1 MDLQGGG
8 VGTGNAKFAS
18 LEQLVA
24 TLEGKRVLKRVLIAN
39 NGVAALKGIMSMRH
53 WAYEMVG
60 DENAVQFV
68 CMATP
73 EDIRVNVEYIKM
85 ADETVEVPG
94 GRNSN
99 NYANVPLIIDTA
111 KRTGCDAVWAGWGH
125 ASENPALPDGLKK
138 EGIMFLG
145 PPGKAMYELG
155 DKIASTIV
163 AQSAGVPTIAWSGSG
178 LSCPPGTS
186 GVPQETFDA
195 ACVRD
200 ADHCLEVCRQLQ
212 FPLMIKASEGGG
224 GKGIRMV
231 HREEDVVNAY
241 HAVAGEVLR
250 SPIFVMRLAA
260 GVRHLEVQLLADEHG
275 ECMALRSRD
284 CSVQRRH
291 QKIIEE
297 GPCSRTV
304 AGALPKMEEAAVRL
318 AKLVGYRGVGTVEYL
333 YDKEKGSFYFL
344 ELNPRLQVEH
354 TVTELISGVNLPAC
368 MLLVGMG
375 IPLHRIPDIRAFCGE
390 KRLGTSRIDFMSPF
404 EHPQRHTIACR
415 ITAENPEDGFTPTTG
430 RIDEITFRNSKQTW
444 GYFSVSSHGGV
455 HEFADSQ
462 FGHIFS
468 TAATREDAIAAMVLA
483 LKQLTIRG
491 EIRTNKEY
499 LVKLL
504 DMPAFKECDIS
515 TAWLDGLIKQKLRTE
530 APNNFL
536 SVLCAATYKAVERF
550 ESNRAKYL
558 SFLEAGHVPNSELI
572 TTSMKFALVLDQVKY
587 EVHCM
592 KSSPTA
598 WVFTLCG
605 THIEVNYR
613 RLADRGLLVTLEG
626 GRSPVVYAE
635 EDAACMRVTIDGR
648 TSTFTNES
656 DPTKLRSQMPG
667 KLVRYM
673 VRDGDFVEA
682 NQPFCEIEV
691 MKMYLQLKTSVAGTI
706 TLKGQPGTAVQTGKL
721 LAAVEPKDPSS
732 VVRAEENAQGWPT
745 VATMCGGA
753 QTEAP
758 IASSRL
764 GEVHQQVRTARL
776 ACERACN
783 LLLGYSLPKDLCE
796 QVMSKLAESISLVA
810 GRNVQL
816 QTLSMPWLI
825 EGLEEDQASAL
836 DCVDRGADRMTHV
849 ISKLLNRF
857 LEVETL
863 YEGGRL
869 QQEVIE
875 SLRAE
880 RQESGRLE
888 EVFETEIAHA
898 GPYRHR
904 VIAQLLKASEPIAQ
918 RVRTLVQRLSV
929 LTEPKAA
936 MVVFT
941 ARHMLRMLDLP
952 PAGSRDKAL
961 RDALTAA
968 LGSPRRLAALTDEVQ
983 YGPEVISSCLM
994 NESDPLLQSALELF
1008 LRRLYTGVID
1018 MRELTFDRTDDARK
1032 QLFASWRMNA
1042 KATHDNPLKHDI
1054 AGGQDPWAEER
1065 DATASMKSDR
1075 SEATGMLGVFENV
1088 AEVESRF
1095 HLLVMRSMSAK
1106 GSTVLEVFVRETK
1119 EHTHGVLASEF
1130 ARVLKDNLRS
1140 LQTTQ
1145 VSRVT
1150 FTLVSS
1156 GRTPRYYT
1164 FRKQDDFVE
1173 DATYRHIAPSLAYML
1188 ELPKLRNYDIQLYR
1202 SNPIPQVHVY
1212 IAKERPGTRRGP
1224 AQPPRLFVRT
1234 AVLPSDVSTGDPEK
1248 FKKLGLFDA
1257 ERVIA
1262 DCVHALE
1269 IATADRSLPQ
1279 SRGNHVFVAFE
1290 GLVARYS
1297 DMDYVIQKLAE
1308 LHGSSFYA
1316 VGVIEIEIKIRCTGL
1331 AGEKEKE
1338 AVPMRWYVRN
1348 PTTKALEVETYIEVE
1363 DSQQPGRSILVHLH
1377 PDGSAANH
1385 EESVGDGRVSPVL
1398 KRLDSVLV
1406 GNLGLRGGVAT
1417 PSGSRLRHGT
1427 SWEDLSTFSA
1437 ESGGSG
1443 KGQVRTGIESTRSWE
1458 HGSKRQFYWH
1468 RNPPLAPYPLVSSH
1482 QARRMQALSQ
1492 NTVYC
1497 YDWVVLFDK
1506 AIREMWQEAVQGRT
1520 DLPGLAAAMPKDPLV
1535 AREVVYS
1542 PKEGKLVEM
1551 FRAAGENT
1559 CAMVGWLWTVRC
1571 PHHYNSETG
1580 VVNERQVYVVCNDIT
1595 LQSGSFSTS
1604 EDEMFAAVSRAAVS
1618 QGVPLLYISANSGAR
1633 IGLDNEVK
1641 KHFKVK
1647 QTTDPGKLFEYLYLD
1662 DETMKKLEGKA
1673 PVVETEPVID
1683 PASGQTHHKLTSVI
1697 GAQWGLGVENLSGSG
1712 LIAGEMA
1719 RAWEKIPTISLV
1731 SGRSV
1736 GIGAYLVRL
1745 GRRVVQTRN
1754 SPIILT
1760 GHNALNKVLG
1770 KDVYSSNNQLGGQN
1784 IMGPNGVSHWL
1795 VSDDYKAVQSVLKY
1809 LSYVPDRV
1817 GTAAM
1822 GRIGFKQDPVDRD
1835 VLQQVTRG
1843 TPYDPRLLLNGSLS
1857 EEGVW
1862 TAGLFDRDSF
1872 QESLSDWA
1880 KSVVVGRAK
1889 LGGIPTGVIVAETR
1903 ALSKFNPADPADPA
1917 SSSALT
1923 QQAGMVWYP
1932 DSSRKTADH
1941 LADLQREGLPCIVI
1955 ANWRGFS
1962 GGMRDMYDEV
1972 LKFGADIVQNLT
1984 SFELPVLVY
1993 IPPAGELRGGAW
2005 VVIDPKINP
2014 RHIEMFV
2021 DNTARG
2027 GVLEPEGIVEIKF
2040 RDKEILATIDR
2051 LDPECSRLAAQLATA
2066 EGQLAD
2072 YLRRTLHA
2080 RHEQLY
2086 PAYKAVA
2093 VEFADLHDKP
2103 GRMMA
2108 VGSIGGVVPWK
2119 NSRRFLHWRLRR
2131 RLGEAALR
2139 KRLEAEAG
2147 VKEWSE
2153 QSAIMARWAVRENQ
2167 GLVLENEEDEEESV
2181 GSPAPELTDEDICT
2195 ALDSLLYGSSEKRLA
2210 DGLRSL
2216 SARHALDQ
2224 LETILARHPELK
2236 ARLC

>member
-8 VGTGNAKFAS
+8 VGTGNAKFTS

-24 TLEGKRVLKRVLIAN
+24 SLEGKRVLKRVLIAN

-111 KRTGCDAVWAGWGH
+111 KRTGCDSVWAGWGH
-125 ASENPALPDGLKK
+125 ASENPALPDGLK
-138 EGIMFLG
+138 EAGIMFLG

-163 AQSAGVPTIAWSGSG
+163 AQSAGVPTVAWSGSG
-178 LSCPPGTS
+178 LQCPQGS
-186 GVPQETFDA
+186 SSVPQEVFDE

-200 ADHCLEVCRQLQ
+200 ADHCLEICKKLE

-231 HREEDVVNAY
+231 HKDEDVRNAY

-250 SPIFVMRLAA
+250 SPIFVMRLAHN
-260 GVRHLEVQLLADEHG
+260 VRHLEVQLLADEHG

-297 GPCSRTV
+297 GPCTKTV
-304 AGALPKMEEAAVRL
+304 AGALPKMESAAVRL

-333 YDKEKGSFYFL
+333 YDKEKGTFYFL

-375 IPLHRIPDIRAFCGE
+375 IPLHRIPDIRAFSGE
-390 KRLGTSRIDFMSPF
+390 KRMGTSRIDFTQPF
-404 EHPQRHTIACR
+404 EHPPRHTIACR

-430 RIDEITFRNSKQTW
+430 RIDEINFRNSKQTW

-468 TAATREDAIAAMVLA
+468 TASTRDDAIAGMVLA

-499 LVKLL
+499 LVALL
-504 DMPAFKECDIS
+504 NMPAFKESDIS
-515 TAWLDGLIKQKLRTE
+515 TAWLDGLIKQKIRTE
-530 APNNFL
+530 APNTFL

-572 TTSMKFALVLDQVKY
+572 TTNMKVALVMDQVKY
-587 EVHCM
+587 EIDCV
-592 KSSPTA
+592 KSSPIA
-598 WVFTLCG
+598 WTLTMCG
-605 THIEVNYR
+605 THIEVSYR

-648 TSTFTNES
+648 TATFTHEQ

-667 KLVRYM
+667 KLVRFL

-682 NQPFCEIEV
+682 DQPFCEIEV

-721 LAAVEPKDPSS
+721 LAAIEPKDLSS
-732 VVRAEENAQGWPT
+732 VVRAEENTSSWPS
-745 VATMCGGA
+745 VGTMCGA
-753 QTEAP
+753 QFEAP
-758 IASSRL
+758 LATSRL
-764 GEVHQQVRTARL
+764 GEVHQQVRNARL
-776 ACERACN
+776 GCERAFN
-783 LLLGYSLPKDLCE
+783 MILGYSQPKDLCE
-796 QVMSKLAESISLVA
+796 QAMAQFSESIALLASP
-810 GRNVQL
+810 NVGL
-816 QTLSMPWLI
+816 QALSMPWLV
-825 EGLEEDQASAL
+825 EGLAEEEANGL
-836 DCVDRGADRMTHV
+836 DGAERGADRVAHV
-849 ISKLLNRF
+849 LSKLLSRF
-857 LEVETL
+857 LDVETL
-863 YEGGRL
+863 YEGGKL
-869 QQEVIE
+869 QQEVVE

-880 RQESGRLE
+880 RQESGGLE

-898 GPYRHR
+898 GLYRYR
-904 VIAQLLKASEPIAQ
+904 TIAQLLKVSESVARKV
-918 RVRTLVQRLSV
+918 RVLIQRLSV
-929 LTEPKAA
+929 LTESKAA
-936 MVVFT
+936 MVVFS
-941 ARHMLRMLDLP
+941 ARHMLRRLDLP
-952 PAGSRDKAL
+952 SVGSRDKEL
-961 RDALTAA
+961 RDALTKA
-968 LGSPRRLAALTDEVQ
+968 LKSPAKLAALTDQVQ
-983 YGPEVISSCLM
+983 YGPEVISSCLT
-994 NESDPLLQSALELF
+994 SDTDPLLESGLELF
-1008 LRRLYTGVID
+1008 ICRLYAGIMD
-1018 MRELTFDRTDDARK
+1018 MRPLTYERTDDARK
-1032 QLFASWRMNA
+1032 QLFAKWSMKA
-1042 KATHDNPLKHDI
+1042 KATHDSPLQADM
-1054 AGGQDPWAEER
+1054 GGEDMWAEER
-1065 DATASMKSDR
+1065 EGTTSMTLDR
-1075 SEATGMLGVFENV
+1075 TEATGMLGVYENL

-1095 HLLVMRSMSAK
+1095 PLLVMRAMSAK
-1106 GSTVLEVFVRETK
+1106 GNCVLEVFVRENR
-1119 EHTHGVLASEF
+1119 EHMHGVMAGEF
-1130 ARVLKDNLRS
+1130 QKVLKENLRA
-1140 LQTTQ
+1140 LQATQ
-1145 VSRVT
+1145 VTRVT
-1150 FTLVSS
+1150 FTMVAA
-1156 GRTPRYYT
+1156 GRPPRYYT
-1164 FRKQDDFVE
+1164 FRKKDAFAE
-1173 DATYRHIAPSLAYML
+1173 DTMYRHIAPSLAYML
-1188 ELPKLRNYDIQLYR
+1188 ELPKLRNYDIELYR

-1212 IAKERPGTRRGP
+1212 IAKERAGTRRGP
-1224 AQPPRLFVRT
+1224 PQPPRLFVRT
-1234 AVLPSDVSTGDPEK
+1234 AVMPSDVAGGEPEK
-1248 FKKLGLFDA
+1248 FKQLGLFDA
-1257 ERVIA
+1257 ERVMA

-1269 IATADRSLPQ
+1269 IATADRTLPQ
-1279 SRGNHVFVAFE
+1279 SRANHVFVTFE
-1290 GLVARYS
+1290 GLMARYS
-1297 DMDYVIQKLAE
+1297 DMDYVIGKIAE
-1308 LHGSSFYA
+1308 LHGASFYA

-1331 AGEKEKE
+1331 AGEAEKE
-1338 AVPMRWYVRN
+1338 AVPMRWFVRN
-1348 PTTKALEVETYIEVE
+1348 PTTKALEVETFIEVE
-1363 DSQQPGRSILVHLH
+1363 DSQSPGRSILVHF
-1377 PDGSAANH
+1377 DQDRGSKAP
-1385 EESVGDGRVSPVL
+1385 EDSGRDSPKLPRV
-1398 KRLDSVLV
+1398 DSVLV
-1406 GNLGLRGGVAT
+1406 GNLGLRGDVST
-1417 PSGSRLRHGT
+1417 PGGRLKRT
-1427 SWEDLSTFSA
+1427 PFSASWEELSALSA
-1437 ESGGSG
+1437 DSDGGAI
-1443 KGQVRTGIESTRSWE
+1443 RTGIESTRSWE
-1458 HGSKRQFYWH
+1458 HGSKRKFYWH
-1468 RNPPLAPYPLVSSH
+1468 QNPPLAPYPLVSSH
-1482 QARRMQALSQ
+1482 EARRMNAVAQ
-1492 NTVYC
+1492 NTIYC

-1506 AIREMWQEAVQGRT
+1506 AIREMWQDAVQGRT

-1542 PKEGKLVEM
+1542 PKEGKLVEI

-1571 PHHYNSETG
+1571 PDHYDVESG
-1580 VVNERQVYVVCNDIT
+1580 RVQERQVYVVCNDIT
-1595 LQSGSFSTS
+1595 LQSGSFSTA
-1604 EDEMFAAVSRAAVS
+1604 EDEMFAAVTRAAVS
-1618 QGVPLLYISANSGAR
+1618 QGVPLLYVSSNSGAR
-1633 IGLDNEVK
+1633 IGLDAEVK

-1647 QTTDPGKLFEYLYLD
+1647 QSDDPSKLFEYLYID
-1662 DETMKKLEGKA
+1662 DETMKKLEGRA
-1673 PVVETEPVID
+1673 PVVETEAVVD
-1683 PASGQTHHKLTSVI
+1683 PASGKTHHKLTAVI

-1719 RAWEKIPTISLV
+1719 RAWENIPTMSLV
-1731 SGRSV
+1731 SGRTV

-1770 KDVYSSNNQLGGQN
+1770 KDVYTSNNQLGGQN

-1795 VSDDYKAVQSVLKY
+1795 VPDDYKAVQSVLKW
-1809 LSYVPDRV
+1809 LSFVPDRV
-1817 GTAAM
+1817 GAATLKRT
-1822 GRIGFKQDPVDRD
+1822 GVYQDPVDRA
-1835 VLQQVTRG
+1835 VEQQVTRG
-1843 TPYDPRLLLNGSLS
+1843 TPYDPRILLNGSLG
-1857 EEGVW
+1857 EEGEW

-1880 KSVVVGRAK
+1880 KSVVVGRAR

-1903 ALSKFNPADPADPA
+1903 AMSKFNPADPADPA

-2072 YLRRTLHA
+2072 YLHRTLHA
-2080 RHEQLY
+2080 RHEELY
-2086 PAYKAVA
+2086 PMYKAVA

-2108 VGSIGGVVPWK
+2108 VGSIHGVVAWK
-2119 NSRRFLHWRLRR
+2119 DSRRFLHWRLRR
-2131 RLGEAALR
+2131 RINESELR
-2139 KRLEAEAG
+2139 KRLSAEAG
-2147 VKEWSE
+2147 VKDWAE
-2153 QSAIMARWAVRENQ
+2153 QGAIISRWAVRESQ
-2167 GLVLENEEDEEESV
+2167 GAELENEVEEETTEE
-2181 GSPAPELTDEDICT
+2181 PASELSDEAICAAFE
-2195 ALDSLLYGSSEKRLA
+2195 ALLHGSSEKRLS
-2210 DGLRSL
+2210 DGL
-2216 SARHALDQ
+2216 HALGGRNALSQ
-2224 LETILARHPELK
+2224 LQAILALHPELK
-2236 ARLC
+2236 STLC